1 MLTPRG
7 WLVIVLTVAFLAVG
21 RLFAVPELYVMGG
34 TLGSLL
40 LAAMVFQ
47 RVTRA
52 SGAVTRELHPPRV
65 YAGSSSRVDL
75 RVENTGRRRSPVLS
89 LRDPVSGTRG
99 ANLLVPPLRPGES
112 TRAAYQL
119 PTARRG
125 ILQVGPL
132 VAVLVDPFGLTRTVS
147 QAAELTDLTVFPQVD
162 DIAPV
167 PLTSGNDPMA
177 GAKHPNALGHT
188 GEDFYALRPYVVGDD
203 LRRVHW
209 RSSARSDDLLV
220 RQDEQPW
227 QGRTTVLVDVR
238 ASTNTPDSL
247 ELVVSAAASIVM
259 ACARRQDLVRL
270 VATDGRDSGFAAGHA
285 HVDGILEHLANI
297 AASDAA
303 DALALV
309 DRLGRSS
316 SGGALVVLSA
326 LAPATDI
333 DQIVQLR
340 NRFGTVTLVH
350 FEPSS
355 WGAPGPAV
363 EAPIGPSQ
371 IRVTGNRPFA
381 IAWNTAMRAPRSAA
395 AGPIRRAPAAGP
407 PVSPTQ
413 HAAAESSLADRS
425 LADRSPTGRHRS

>member
-1 MLTPRG
+1 MADAARRWPVLTPRG
-7 WLVIVLTVAFLAVG
+7 WLAVVLTAVFLVIG

-34 TLGSLL
+34 TLGVLL
-40 LAAMVFQ
+40 IATMVLQ
-47 RVTRA
+47 RVTRV
-52 SGAVTRELHPPRV
+52 SGRITRELHPPRV

-75 RVENTGRRRSPVLS
+75 RVENVGRRRSPVLS

-99 ANLLVPPLRPGES
+99 ANLLVPPLQPGES

-132 VAVLVDPFGLTRTVS
+132 VAVLTDPFGLTRTVS

-209 RSSARSDDLLV
+209 RSSARSDDLMV

-238 ASTNTPDSL
+238 SSTNTPESL

-270 VATDGRDSGFAAGHA
+270 VATDGRDSGFAAGHS
-285 HVDGILEHLANI
+285 HVDGILEHLANVT
-297 AASDAA
+297 ASDAA
-303 DALALV
+303 DAVELI

-316 SGGALVVLSA
+316 AGGALVVLSA
-326 LAPATDI
+326 LAPATNI
-333 DQIVQLR
+333 DQVVQLR

-355 WGAPGPAV
+355 WGAPGPAGQ
-363 EAPIGPSQ
+363 APIGPGQ
-371 IRVTGNRPFA
+371 IQVTGRQPFA
-381 IAWNTAMRAPRSAA
+381 MAWNTAMRAPRAAA
-395 AGPIRRAPAAGP
+395 AGPIRRTPAG
-407 PVSPTQ
+407 SRPT
-413 HAAAESSLADRS
+413 
-425 LADRSPTGRHRS
+425 